1 MATKEELKYEI
12 RKYTDE
18 EVEKAIEEY
27 EALSRCT
34 ADSENAEDEIKIKE
48 Q

>member
-1 MATKEELKYEI
+1 MAAKDELKYEI

-27 EALSRCT
+27 KELSQSI
-34 ADSENAEDEIKIKE
+34 ADSENAEDETKE

>member
-1 MATKEELKYEI
+1 MAAKGELKYEI
-12 RKYTDE
+12 RKYTNE

-27 EALSRCT
+27 KALSQSI
-34 ADSENAEDEIKIKE
+34 ADSENADDETKE

>member
-1 MATKEELKYEI
+1 MAAKDELKYEI

-27 EALSRCT
+27 KALSQSI
-34 ADSENAEDEIKIKE
+34 AESENADDETKE

>member
-1 MATKEELKYEI
+1 MAAKDELKYEI
-12 RKYTDE
+12 RKYTHE

-27 EALSRCT
+27 KELSQSI
-34 ADSENAEDEIKIKE
+34 ADSENADETKE

>member
-1 MATKEELKYEI
+1 MAAKDELKYEI
-12 RKYTDE
+12 RKYTNE

-27 EALSRCT
+27 KALSQSI
-34 ADSENAEDEIKIKE
+34 ADSENADDETKE

>member
-1 MATKEELKYEI
+1 MATKDELKYEI

-27 EALSRCT
+27 KALSQSI
-34 ADSENAEDEIKIKE
+34 ADSENADETKE

>member
-1 MATKEELKYEI
+1 MAAKDELKYEI

-27 EALSRCT
+27 EAFSQNI
-34 ADSENAEDEIKIKE
+34 ADSENADETKE

>member
-1 MATKEELKYEI
+1 MAAKDELKYEI

-27 EALSRCT
+27 KALSQSI
-34 ADSENAEDEIKIKE
+34 ADSENADDETKE

>member
-1 MATKEELKYEI
+1 MAAKDELKYEI

-27 EALSRCT
+27 KALSQSI
-34 ADSENAEDEIKIKE
+34 ADSENAEDETKE

>member
-1 MATKEELKYEI
+1 MAAKDELKYEI
-12 RKYTDE
+12 RKYTEE

-27 EALSRCT
+27 KALSQSI
-34 ADSENAEDEIKIKE
+34 ADSENAEDETKE